1 MQESSPWY
9 MTITQLERLRQ
20 EDLQYNLNHKMNLY
34 LKVQT
39 KTQYGVRVQGCGGG
53 VGEVC
58 MCAWRGARWPVS
70 DFHKTF
76 SSPSINKCKMI
87 SQFPSHLKL
96 CKAWGKPNSPHL
108 WSPSLGECCLFPES
122 KSQGG
127 YLRGKE
133 DWRRTQHEWRN
144 PGFNS

>member
-53 VGEVC
+53 VHVGGGEI
-58 MCAWRGARWPVS
+58 
-70 DFHKTF
+70 T
-76 SSPSINKCKMI
+76 
-87 SQFPSHLKL
+87 
-96 CKAWGKPNSPHL
+96 
-108 WSPSLGECCLFPES
+108 CL
-122 KSQGG
+122 
-127 YLRGKE
+127 
-133 DWRRTQHEWRN
+133 
-144 PGFNS
+144 

>member
-39 KTQYGVRVQGCGGG
+39 KTQYGVQVQGCGGG
-53 VGEVC
+53 VHVG
-58 MCAWRGARWPVS
+58 RGARWPVS

-76 SSPSINKCKMI
+76 
-87 SQFPSHLKL
+87 QFYFH
-96 CKAWGKPNSPHL
+96 
-108 WSPSLGECCLFPES
+108 
-122 KSQGG
+122 Q
-127 YLRGKE
+127 
-133 DWRRTQHEWRN
+133 QV
-144 PGFNS
+144 